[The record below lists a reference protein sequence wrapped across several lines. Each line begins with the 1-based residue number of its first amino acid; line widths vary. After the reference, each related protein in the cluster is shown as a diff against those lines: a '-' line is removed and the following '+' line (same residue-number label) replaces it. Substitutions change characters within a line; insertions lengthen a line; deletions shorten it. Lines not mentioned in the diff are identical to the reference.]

1 LQWAKKDLGDGYIT
15 WTPIQGDSYSQK
27 NKRWLIDQGYRFN
40 SIASAC
46 IQMIAT
52 SLPEAPLKV
61 YREIEGEE
69 PEVVE
74 GHWLTELIRH
84 PNDHTSTFELW
95 EKTAIHLLAGGS
107 SYWLLLRSQNGME
120 PEENARGPIN
130 RVELLRPD
138 LVTPITDQGTGH
150 IVGWLYRPEGT
161 TQELRYPAYQV
172 VATPFPDPLGNDGL
186 SPLARVVREI
196 GIDNGATDFVKQFFD
211 NGAVVA
217 GILSSEQELD
227 KETAE
232 RIEERW
238 YQKFG
243 RWAKGRFRTAV
254 LGKGTKYQ
262 QMALNF
268 RDMEFESVRSFVE
281 TRICGAFGVD
291 PVLLP
296 SWVGIRHGG
305 KYSNYQEARRHL
317 WYETIIPL
325 LKRIES
331 KINSQLLVYEEGHF
345 CRFDLSKVEALQENT
360 NDLWERVWNAFQ
372 RDMLPLG
379 YAQRAL
385 GVPVDEEKEELYYS
399 ELKSKGIQPEEGQ
412 QQEEEEEDDNNANSQ
427 RKAFRKKDI
436 NREKFTEAIR
446 QVQDKHE
453 EKIKGQMINF
463 FKKAKGRVVDA
474 AQKELTPNEYFMI
487 LLAIQEAVEELE
499 GELRPVALTAFLEA
513 ALDGG
518 VVAAGELG
526 LDFDPDDKEL
536 RRKLREYS
544 LVFAKRVMSTTR
556 KDLLGLL
563 AKAQEEKWTYTKLKD
578 EIRAK
583 FNQYSENRAQMIAR
597 TETVRMVN
605 LGSATSYIQNGF
617 FNLEWHAIHDK
628 KTCPYCNK
636 MDGKVTPVGVPF
648 ASVGDTITG
657 EDEDGNPVSMT
668 IDYANVEV
676 PPLHPNCRCA
686 LLPA

>member
-1 LQWAKKDLGDGYIT
+1 LQWAKKDLGDGHIT
-15 WTPIQGDSYSQK
+15 WVPIQGDSYSQK
-27 NKRWLIDQGYRFN
+27 DRRWLIDQGYRFN

-74 GHWLTELIRH
+74 GHWLMELIRH
-84 PNDHTSTFELW
+84 PNDYTSSFELW
-95 EKTAIHLLAGGS
+95 EKTAIHLLAGGT
-107 SYWLLLRSQNGME
+107 SYWLLLRDNEVES
-120 PEENARGPIN
+120 GPVN
-130 RVELLRPD
+130 RLELLRPD
-138 LVTPITDQGTGH
+138 LVTAEIDQETGQ
-150 IVGWLYRPEGT
+150 IVGWVYRPEGT
-161 TQELRYPAYQV
+161 SMEIRYPVYQV
-172 VATPFPDPLGNDGL
+172 LAIPFPDPLGNEGL
-186 SPLARVVREI
+186 PPLGRVVREI

-217 GILSSEQELD
+217 GILSSDQELD
-227 KETAE
+227 NETAA

-281 TRICGAFGVD
+281 TRICSAFGVD

-317 WYETIIPL
+317 WAETIIPL
-325 LKRIES
+325 LRRIES

-345 CRFDLSKVEALQENT
+345 CRFDLGKVEALQENE
-360 NDLWERVWNAFQ
+360 NDKWERIWNAFQ
-372 RDMLPLG
+372 RDMFPLG
-379 YAQRAL
+379 YAQKVL
-385 GVPVDEEKEELYYS
+385 GVPVDEDKEEMYYS
-399 ELKSKGIQPEEGQ
+399 EMKSAGTPEPEES
-412 QQEEEEEDDNNANSQ
+412 EEEQGREEEGDNNTDSQ
-427 RKAFRKKDI
+427 RKAFQKKDI
-436 NREKFTEAIR
+436 DRDKFTEVIR
-446 QVQDKHE
+446 RVQDEQEK
-453 EKIKGQMINF
+453 KIKGQMADF
-463 FKKAKGRVVDA
+463 FREAKGRVVDA
-474 AQKELTPNEYFMI
+474 AKKELTENELLVI
-487 LLAIQEAVEELE
+487 ALAIEQTLEELQI
-499 GELRPVALTAFLEA
+499 ELQPISLTAFLDA
-513 ALDGG
+513 AITGG
-518 VVAAGELG
+518 TVAAEFLG
-526 LDFDPDDKEL
+526 LDFDPDDEEL

-544 LVFAKRVMSTTR
+544 LEFAKRIISTTR
-556 KDLLGLL
+556 KDMLGLL
-563 AKAQEEKWTYTKLKD
+563 AKAEQDKWTYTKLKD
-578 EIRAK
+578 EIRGK
-583 FNQYSENRAQMIAR
+583 FNQYSENKAQMIAR
-597 TETVRMVN
+597 TETVKMVN

-617 FNLEWHAIHDK
+617 FNLEWHAIDDK
-628 KTCPYCNK
+628 KTCPFCNK

-648 ASVGDTITG
+648 ASKGETITA
-657 EDEDGNPVSMT
+657 EDEDGNPVSMK